1 MISYICISYT
11 VFVYCLLGSFSSSVI
26 LQRRPSH
33 FTSFQVEFQN
43 GDQHEKA
50 LRIDVLGKDV
60 EPLKTCAL

>member
-1 MISYICISYT
+1 MGGANYVNSDFIYCISYT

-33 FTSFQVEFQN
+33 FTSFQVEFKN

-50 LRIDVLGKDV
+50 LRIDVL
-60 EPLKTCAL
+60 